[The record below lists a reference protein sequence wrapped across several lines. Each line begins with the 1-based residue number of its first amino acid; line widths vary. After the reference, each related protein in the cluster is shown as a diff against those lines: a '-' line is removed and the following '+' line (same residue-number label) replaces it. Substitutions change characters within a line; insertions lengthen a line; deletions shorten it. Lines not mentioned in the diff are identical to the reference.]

1 MLSQHLLSKHPIQ
14 NIFSVEQNM
23 VVKPAQKNQSMNAFI
38 LKVLS
43 CVGIIPT
50 TKFQMHVV
58 NVIMAIFVSLAIA
71 SIFVRNFLP
80 GLYFNSEATL

>member
-1 MLSQHLLSKHPIQ
+1 
-14 NIFSVEQNM
+14 M

-38 LKVLS
+38 LKVFS

-58 NVIMAIFVSLAIA
+58 NVIMAIFLSLAIA
-71 SIFVRNFLP
+71 SICVRNYLS
-80 GLYFNSEATL
+80 GLFFSSKATL